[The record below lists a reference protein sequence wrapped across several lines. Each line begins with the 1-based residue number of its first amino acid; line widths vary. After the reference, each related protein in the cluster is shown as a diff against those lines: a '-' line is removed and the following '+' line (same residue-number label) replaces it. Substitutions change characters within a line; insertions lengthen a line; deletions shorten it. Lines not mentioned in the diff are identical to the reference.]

1 MAMSPLQAA
10 YAFAL
15 RTIYSGRGM
24 PWAVHDETIRIA
36 PDARHLVPHASEPA
50 LYEFLRDSV
59 RPGEMVLDVGA
70 FVGIYALLEARWAG
84 ARGRVVAFE
93 PTASSAALARRH
105 FGWNS
110 EGERV
115 TLVEA
120 AVSDRESV
128 AQLHTYAAE
137 AMPYSNSLVPAADV
151 QGSGSTERVRVTT
164 IDSVCRELKFKPT
177 LIRMDVQGA
186 EVHAIRGA
194 RETIAASPG
203 LRMVV
208 EMHPQCWPAFGVTAD
223 DMRRV
228 VLDCGLAMRPL
239 VDGED
244 LFGRDAHAVLFKP

>member
-1 MAMSPLQAA
+1 MAMSTLQAA

-24 PWAVHDETIRIA
+24 PWSVHDETIRIA

-50 LYEFLRDSV
+50 LFAFLRDSV
-59 RPGEMVLDVGA
+59 RPGETVLDVGA
-70 FVGIYALLEARWAG
+70 FVGVYALLEARWAG
-84 ARGRVVAFE
+84 TQGRVVAFE

-105 FGWNS
+105 FGWNR

-128 AQLHTYAAE
+128 AQLHTYATQ

-151 QGSGSTERVRVTT
+151 EASGVVESVRVTT
-164 IDSVCRELKFKPT
+164 IDAVCRELGIRPT
-177 LIRMDVQGA
+177 LMRMDVQGA
-186 EVHAIRGA
+186 EVHALRGA

-203 LRMVV
+203 LRIVV
-208 EMHPQCWPAFGVTAD
+208 ETHPQCWPAFGVTPD

-228 VLDCGLAMRPL
+228 VEGCGLAMRPL
-239 VDGED
+239 VDGEP
-244 LFGRDAHAVLFKP
+244 LFGRDVHAVLFKP

>member
-50 LYEFLRDSV
+50 LYAFLRDSV
-59 RPGEMVLDVGA
+59 RPGETVLDVGA

-84 ARGRVVAFE
+84 SRGRVVAFE

-105 FGWNS
+105 LGWNM

-128 AQLHTYAAE
+128 AQLHTYAAQ

-151 QGSGSTERVRVTT
+151 QGTGLIESVRVTT
-164 IDSVCRELKFKPT
+164 IDAVCRDLGIRPT

-203 LRMVV
+203 LRLVV
-208 EMHPQCWPAFGVTAD
+208 EMHPQCWPAFGVTPD

-228 VLDCGLAMRPL
+228 VDDCGLAMRPL
-239 VDGED
+239 VDGEP